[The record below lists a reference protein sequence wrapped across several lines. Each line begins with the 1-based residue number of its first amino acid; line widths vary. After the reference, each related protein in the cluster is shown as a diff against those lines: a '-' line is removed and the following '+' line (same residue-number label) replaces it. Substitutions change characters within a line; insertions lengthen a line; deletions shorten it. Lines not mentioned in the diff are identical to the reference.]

1 MEDEVQTGVDDVSA
15 AETQLETNE
24 TGVETTPAAGE
35 KELRAEKAFATKL
48 AAEKAKWEASVSEKY
63 KDYDTMKEIASW
75 AQEKTGSDAL
85 SLKEQIE
92 MERLQARAEQN
103 NVPPEVM
110 KRLDEL
116 EAKAAKAAEYEQQSQ
131 AQQAYSQFR
140 QGLEVFAKENGAEP
154 DAIQEFM
161 VNNQI
166 GNMEV
171 AYKAMQYEAMKQQLE
186 TAKKEGV
193 KEFLAAKGS
202 IPNIPGNS
210 ALGQVQS
217 PAPKTMEEAR
227 QRALQRLQ

>member
-1 MEDEVQTGVDDVSA
+1 
-15 AETQLETNE
+15 
-24 TGVETTPAAGE
+24 
-35 KELRAEKAFATKL
+35 
-48 AAEKAKWEASVSEKY
+48 
-63 KDYDTMKEIASW
+63 
-75 AQEKTGSDAL
+75 
-85 SLKEQIE
+85 
-92 MERLQARAEQN
+92 
-103 NVPPEVM
+103 
-110 KRLDEL
+110 LDEL